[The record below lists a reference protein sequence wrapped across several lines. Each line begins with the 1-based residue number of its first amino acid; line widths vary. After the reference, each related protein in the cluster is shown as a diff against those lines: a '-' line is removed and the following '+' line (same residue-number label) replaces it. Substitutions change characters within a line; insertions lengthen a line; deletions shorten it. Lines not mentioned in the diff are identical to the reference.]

1 MKLLCISGKAES
13 GKDTTARVIK
23 TKLENM
29 GYNVL
34 ITHYA
39 DLLKFICTNYFDW
52 NGRKDEEGRRIL
64 QLVGTEGVRT
74 KEPDYW
80 VDFVKSVLRLF
91 PNEWDFVVIPDCRFP
106 NEINL
111 MKQDFE
117 TISVRIKRPN
127 YENHLTEEQR
137 QHQSEIALDDYDFD
151 YTIINPGTLDGLDN
165 EVKYFVDQLFQ
176 TDIKKSLIDKIKENI

>member
-13 GKDTTARVIK
+13 GKDATARRIK
-23 TKLENM
+23 TKLESM
-29 GYNVL
+29 GYKVL

-39 DLLKFICTNYFDW
+39 DLLKFICTNYFGWD
-52 NGRKDEEGRRIL
+52 GKKDEVGRRIL

-74 KEPDYW
+74 KEPNYW

-91 PNEWDFVVIPDCRFP
+91 PDKWDFVLIPDCRFP

-111 MKQDFE
+111 MKQDFD

-137 QHQSEIALDDYDFD
+137 QHPSEVALDDFDFD
-151 YTIINPGTLDGLDN
+151 YTIINPGNFDGLDI
-165 EVKYFVDQLFQ
+165 EVRDFIDQLFQ
-176 TDIKKSLIDKIKENI
+176 NDMKKSLMDKIKENI